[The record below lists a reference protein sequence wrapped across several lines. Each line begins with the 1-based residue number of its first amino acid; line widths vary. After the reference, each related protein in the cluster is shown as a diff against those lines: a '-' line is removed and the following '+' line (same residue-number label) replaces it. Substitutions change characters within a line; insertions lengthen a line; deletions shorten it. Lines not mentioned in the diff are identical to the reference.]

1 LEGFESKKPRT
12 SMSIAR
18 GYCKNTNQVYEKCQ
32 CGNCDI
38 EYINNETN
46 TAQNTHPTGKPIS
59 LYTYLINL
67 FTQPHDLVLD
77 PYCGSGTTPI
87 ACVLTNR
94 HYIGLE
100 LEKEYFDIAE
110 ARVKYWQEQKEWQA
124 NKTSK
129 EEGTLI

>member
-1 LEGFESKKPRT
+1 MKISKEQYNKLPKELQ
-12 SMSIAR
+12 SYFVSIQ
-18 GYCKNTNQVYEKCQ
+18 G
-32 CGNCDI
+32 G
-38 EYINNETN
+38 
-46 TAQNTHPTGKPIS
+46 NTHCCGKSIS
-59 LYTYLINL
+59 LYSYLINL
-67 FTQPHDLVLD
+67 FTHPYDLVLD

-110 ARVKYWQEQKEWQA
+110 ARVRHWKEQKEYQK
-124 NKTSK
+124 NKTST

>member
-1 LEGFESKKPRT
+1 MEGFESQK
-12 SMSIAR
+12 S
-18 GYCKNTNQVYEKCQ
+18 
-32 CGNCDI
+32 
-38 EYINNETN
+38 
-46 TAQNTHPTGKPIS
+46 IS
-59 LYTYLINL
+59 LYSYLLNL
-67 FTQPHDLVLD
+67 FTHPHDLVLD

-110 ARVKYWQEQKEWQA
+110 ARVKHWQEQKECQK

>member
-1 LEGFESKKPRT
+1 MKISKEQYNKLPKELQAYFV
-12 SMSIAR
+12 SIQ
-18 GYCKNTNQVYEKCQ
+18 G
-32 CGNCDI
+32 G
-38 EYINNETN
+38 
-46 TAQNTHPTGKPIS
+46 NTHCCGKPIS
-59 LYTYLINL
+59 LYSYLINL
-67 FTQPHDLVLD
+67 FTSPHDLVLD

-110 ARVKYWQEQKEWQA
+110 ARVKHWQEQKECQE

-129 EEGTLI
+129 EEGSLI